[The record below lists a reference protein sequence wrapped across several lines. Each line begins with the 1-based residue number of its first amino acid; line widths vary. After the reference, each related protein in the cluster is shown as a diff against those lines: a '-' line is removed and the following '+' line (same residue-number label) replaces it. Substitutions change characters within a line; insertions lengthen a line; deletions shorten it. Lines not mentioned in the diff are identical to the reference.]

1 MNLTLVPLGPKV
13 CRYLQPNAPAVA
25 TKHGSFASSTWD
37 DICTKSRWR
46 DVGED
51 TNTLVRPM
59 DHPLRRRFKFEYLD
73 LPPKDLQTLL
83 KLAAW

>member
-1 MNLTLVPLGPKV
+1 MNLILVPLGPKV
-13 CRYLQPNAPAVA
+13 CHYLRPNAPAVRVRHRSQINLRE
-25 TKHGSFASSTWD
+25 TAS
-37 DICTKSRWR
+37 CWR

-59 DHPLRRRFKFEYLD
+59 DHPLRRRAKFEYLD

-83 KLAAW
+83 KLAAR